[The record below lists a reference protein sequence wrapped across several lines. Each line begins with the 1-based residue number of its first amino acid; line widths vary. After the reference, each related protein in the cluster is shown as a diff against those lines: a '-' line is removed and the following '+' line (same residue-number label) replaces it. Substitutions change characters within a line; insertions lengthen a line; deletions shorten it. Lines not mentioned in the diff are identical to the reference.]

1 VSTVDLT
8 GQVALVTG
16 GAGGI
21 GSAVVRRL
29 AKLGAKVAVL
39 DLDAAGAHRVAS
51 AVGGI
56 AIAGDVTD
64 PGTMPAVVRQVEEEV
79 GRLDVVHLNA
89 GIGGGQSGVDALDV
103 VRYRRLVGVNVD
115 HVVYGV
121 CAAVPALR
129 RHGGGKIVITA
140 SLAGLTA
147 MSSDPLYTL
156 TKHAV
161 VGYARA
167 AGKALAGDGITVSAL
182 CPGFV
187 DTLLLGAA
195 REEFN
200 AVSFPLLTPS
210 DVAEAFQS
218 VLAEGAPGEA
228 WIVQPGGKAS
238 PYDFRGVPGVG
249 GGRTPPEV
257 VLGVRC
263 VSGTGLSR

>member
-1 VSTVDLT
+1 MSTVDLV

-29 AKLGAKVAVL
+29 AKLGARVVVQDVDLAGAQRVADAVDGVAV
-39 DLDAAGAHRVAS
+39 G
-51 AVGGI
+51 
-56 AIAGDVTD
+56 GDVTD
-64 PGTMPAVVRQVEEEV
+64 PAVLPAVVARVTDEL

-89 GIGGGQSGVDALDV
+89 GIGGGQAGVDDALDV
-103 VRYRRLVGVNVD
+103 ARYRKLVGVNVD

-129 RHGGGKIVITA
+129 RQGRGKIVITA
-140 SLAGLTA
+140 SLAGLAA
-147 MSSDPLYTL
+147 MPADPLYTL

-167 AGKALAGDGITVSAL
+167 AGKALEADGITVSAL

-195 REEFN
+195 KEEFD
-200 AVSFPLLTPS
+200 AVSFPLLTPE
-210 DVAEAFQS
+210 DVAEAVQT
-218 VLAEGAPGEA
+218 VLAEGTAGQA
-228 WIVQPGGKAS
+228 WIIQPGGRAT
-238 PYDFRGVPGVG
+238 PYQFRGVPGAG
-249 GGRTPPEV
+249 GQMPPDV
-257 VLGVRC
+257 VLGR
-263 VSGTGLSR
+263 GQT

>member
-16 GAGGI
+16 GARGI
-21 GSAVVRRL
+21 GSAVVHRL
-29 AKLGAKVAVL
+29 AKLGARVAVL

-56 AIAGDVTD
+56 AIAGDVAD
-64 PGTMPAVVRQVEEEV
+64 PETMPAVVEQVEKEF
-79 GRLDVVHLNA
+79 GRLDVVLLNA
-89 GIGGGQSGVDALDV
+89 GIGGGQTGVDDALDV
-103 VRYRRLVGVNVD
+103 ARYRKLVGVNVD
-115 HVVYGV
+115 HVVYGL

-129 RHGGGKIVITA
+129 RQGGGKIVITA

-147 MSSDPLYTL
+147 MPADPLYTL

-167 AGKALAGDGITVSAL
+167 AGKALAGDNITVSAL

-195 REEFN
+195 KEEFN
-200 AVSFPLLTPS
+200 SVAFPLLTPS
-210 DVAEAFQS
+210 DVAEALQT
-218 VLAEGAPGEA
+218 VLAQGEPGEA
-228 WIVQPGGKAS
+228 WIIQPGGKVTA
-238 PYDFRGVPGVG
+238 YDFRGVPGVG
-249 GGRTPPEV
+249 GGKMPPEV
-257 VLGVRC
+257 VLGRI
-263 VSGTGLSR
+263 

>member
-1 VSTVDLT
+1 MSTVDLT
-8 GQVALVTG
+8 GRVALVTG

-21 GSAVVRRL
+21 GAAVARRL

-56 AIAGDVTD
+56 AIAGDVSD
-64 PGTMPAVVRQVEEEV
+64 PATMPAAVAQAEEEL
-79 GRLDVVHLNA
+79 GRLDVVQLNA
-89 GIGGGQSGVDALDV
+89 GIGGGQTGVDALDV
-103 VRYRRLVGVNVD
+103 ARYRKLVGVNVD
-115 HVVYGV
+115 HVVYGL

-129 RHGGGKIVITA
+129 RQGGGKVVITA
-140 SLAGLTA
+140 SLAGIAA
-147 MSSDPLYTL
+147 MPSDPLYTL

-167 AGKALAGDGITVSAL
+167 AGKALAGDNITVSAL

-195 REEFN
+195 KEEFA

-210 DVAEAFQS
+210 DVAEAVQS
-218 VLAEGAPGEA
+218 VLAGGGPGEA
-228 WIVQPGGKAS
+228 WIIQPGGTATA
-238 PYDFRGVPGVG
+238 YDFRGVPGVG
-249 GGRTPPEV
+249 GGQLPPDV
-257 VLGVRC
+257 VLGRV
-263 VSGTGLSR
+263 

>member
-1 VSTVDLT
+1 MSAVDLT

-21 GSAVVRRL
+21 GAAAARRL
-29 AKLGAKVAVL
+29 AELGARVAVL
-39 DLDAAGAHRVAS
+39 DLDAAGAQRVVS

-56 AIAGDVTD
+56 AVAGDVAD
-64 PGTMPAVVRQVEEEV
+64 PATMPAVVAQVEAEL
-79 GRLDVVHLNA
+79 GRLDVVLLNA
-89 GIGGGQSGVDALDV
+89 GIGGGQTGVDALDV
-103 VRYRRLVGVNVD
+103 DRYRRLVGVNVD

-129 RHGGGKIVITA
+129 RQGGGKIVITA

-167 AGKALAGDGITVSAL
+167 AGAALAGEGITVSAL

-195 REEFN
+195 KEEFD
-200 AVSFPLLTPS
+200 AVEFPLLTPS
-210 DVAEAFQS
+210 DVAEALQS
-218 VLAEGAPGEA
+218 VLAGGQPGEA
-228 WIVQPGGKAS
+228 WTIQPGGQAS
-238 PYDFRGVPGVG
+238 AYRFRGVPGVG
-249 GGRTPPEV
+249 GGQLPPDV
-257 VLGVRC
+257 VLGRV
-263 VSGTGLSR
+263 

>member
-1 VSTVDLT
+1 MSTVDLT

-21 GSAVVRRL
+21 GVAVVRRL
-29 AKLGAKVAVL
+29 AKLGARVAVL
-39 DLDAAGAHRVAS
+39 DLDAAGAQRIAS

-64 PGTMPAVVRQVEEEV
+64 AATMPAVVEQVEREL

-89 GIGGGQSGVDALDV
+89 GIGGGQAGIDDALDV
-103 VRYRRLVGVNVD
+103 DRYRKLVGVNVD
-115 HVVYGV
+115 HVVYGL

-129 RHGGGKIVITA
+129 RQGGGKIVITA
-140 SLAGLTA
+140 SLAGLAA
-147 MSSDPLYTL
+147 MPSDPLYTL

-167 AGKALAGDGITVSAL
+167 AGKALAADGIVVSAL

-195 REEFN
+195 KEEFD
-200 AVSFPLLTPS
+200 AVAFSLLTPS
-210 DVAEAFQS
+210 DIADALEA
-218 VLAEGAPGEA
+218 VLAEGEPGEV
-228 WIVQPGGKAS
+228 WTIQPGGQAS
-238 PYDFRGVPGVG
+238 AHQFRGVPGQD
-249 GGRTPPEV
+249 V
-257 VLGVRC
+257 VLDRV
-263 VSGTGLSR
+263 

>member
-21 GSAVVRRL
+21 GAAVVRRL
-29 AKLGAKVAVL
+29 AKLGARVVVL

-51 AVGGI
+51 AFGGL
-56 AIAGDVTD
+56 AVVGDVTD
-64 PGTMPAVVRQVEEEV
+64 PETMPAVVEQVEREC

-103 VRYRRLVGVNVD
+103 ARYRRLVGVNVD
-115 HVVYGV
+115 HVVHGV

-129 RHGGGKIVITA
+129 RQGGGKIVITA

-167 AGKALAGDGITVSAL
+167 AGKALAGEGITVSAL

-195 REEFN
+195 KEEFD
-200 AVSFPLLTPS
+200 AVAFPLLTPS
-210 DVAEAFQS
+210 DVAEAFES
-218 VLAEGAPGEA
+218 VLAGGGPGEA
-228 WIVQPGGKAS
+228 WIIQPGGKAS
-238 PYDFRGVPGVG
+238 RYEFRGVPGVG
-249 GGRTPPEV
+249 GGQMPPNV
-257 VLGVRC
+257 VLGI
-263 VSGTGLSR
+263 